1 MTADQR
7 GQRVRS
13 LAINKNITILT
24 VIGLVGLAALASSV
38 AQARTLSNTGSQA
51 CQRANSLTLASNT
64 FARVY
69 GTGTD
74 ATFVCLKSTNR
85 STRLKGASASQDVFA
100 LAGTWVGWTSAQ
112 HTTVTVMNIRT
123 RTIPN
128 QFPFGV
134 GDFVVRI
141 VVKSDG
147 AAAWAADVSDGTSYV
162 QGLDRRNHPPDQ
174 FSNDTKF
181 VRGQTLQSNAGNKI
195 SWKYTDGTTG
205 TAALF

>member
-1 MTADQR
+1 MRIRAIEKN
-7 GQRVRS
+7 
-13 LAINKNITILT
+13 LAILT
-24 VIGLVGLAALASSV
+24 VVGLVGLAALASSG
-38 AQARTLSNTGSQA
+38 AQVMASARRVSHA
-51 CQRANSLTLASNT
+51 CDRAHSLTLASNS
-64 FARVY
+64 FARIY
-69 GTGTD
+69 GTATD
-74 ATFVCLKSTNR
+74 AAFACLKSTNR
-85 STRLKGASASQDVFA
+85 STRLRGASASQGAFA

-112 HTTVTVMNIRT
+112 RRTVTVMNIST
-123 RTIPN
+123 RRIPS

-181 VRGQTLQSNAGNKI
+181 VRGVSLQSGAGHKI
-195 SWKYTDGTTG
+195 SWQYTDGTTG
-205 TAALF
+205 TARLF

>member
-1 MTADQR
+1 M
-7 GQRVRS
+7 RS
-13 LAINKNITILT
+13 FAINRNLTILT
-24 VIGLVGLAALASSV
+24 VVGLAGLTMLASSS
-38 AQARTLSNTGSQA
+38 AQARASGSIISHA
-51 CQRANSLTLASNT
+51 CDRAHTLTLASSSV
-64 FARVY
+64 ARVY

-74 ATFVCLKSTNR
+74 AAFACLKSTNR
-85 STRLKGASASQDVFA
+85 STKLKGASASQDAFA

-112 HTTVTVMNIRT
+112 RTTVTVMNIRT
-123 RTIPN
+123 RTIPS

-134 GDFVVRI
+134 NDFVVRI

-147 AAAWAADVSDGTSYV
+147 AAAWAANVSDGTSYV

-181 VRGQTLQSNAGNKI
+181 VRGVSLQSGAGRQI

-205 TAALF
+205 TARLF

>member
-1 MTADQR
+1 M
-7 GQRVRS
+7 RS
-13 LAINKNITILT
+13 RAAGKNFAILT
-24 VIGLVGLAALASSV
+24 VVGLAGLITLASSS
-38 AQARTLSNTGSQA
+38 AQATASGNKVSRA
-51 CQRANSLTLASNT
+51 CDRAHSLTLASNS
-64 FARVY
+64 FARIY
-69 GTGTD
+69 GTATD
-74 ATFVCLKSTNR
+74 AAFACLKSTNR
-85 STRLKGASASQDVFA
+85 SARLKGASASQGAFA

-112 HTTVTVMNIRT
+112 RTTVTVMNIRT
-123 RTIPN
+123 RTIPG

-181 VRGQTLQSNAGNKI
+181 VRGASLQSGAGHKI

-205 TAALF
+205 TARLF

>member
-1 MTADQR
+1 M
-7 GQRVRS
+7 
-13 LAINKNITILT
+13 T
-24 VIGLVGLAALASSV
+24 VIGLVGLTTLASSG
-38 AQARTLSNTGSQA
+38 AQARASGSVLSHA
-51 CQRANSLTLASNT
+51 CDRAHSLTLASNS
-64 FARVY
+64 FARIY

-74 ATFVCLKSTNR
+74 ATFACLKSTNR
-85 STRLKGASASQDVFA
+85 STRLKGASASQDVFS
-100 LAGTWVGWTSAQ
+100 LAGIWVGWTSAQ
-112 HTTVTVMNIRT
+112 RTTVAVMNIRT

-134 GDFVVRI
+134 GDFVARI

-162 QGLDRRNHPPDQ
+162 QGLDRRNHSPDQ

-181 VRGQTLQSNAGNKI
+181 VRGASLQSGAGHKI

-205 TAALF
+205 TAQLF